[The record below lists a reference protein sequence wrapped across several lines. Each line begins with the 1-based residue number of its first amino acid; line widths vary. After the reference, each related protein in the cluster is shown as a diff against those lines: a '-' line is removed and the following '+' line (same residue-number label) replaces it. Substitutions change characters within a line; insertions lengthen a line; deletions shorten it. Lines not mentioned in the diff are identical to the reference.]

1 MVMPDKTFVS
11 QEEYVDTVLVAY
23 ISLPD
28 TPNRARRDDRYLA
41 IKLYRQAIELLQV
54 KAAML
59 LATARRYFRE
69 PDADPLEPI
78 RSLRYFVPVI
88 EEIQR
93 NEEIQRSGVMELYVD
108 YLEQKLSPVLVMKFS
123 NKPATPWGASPGEL
137 HPTK

>member
-1 MVMPDKTFVS
+1 MLDKTFLS
-11 QEEYVDTVLVAY
+11 QEEFVEAVLETYVC
-23 ISLPD
+23 LPE

-41 IKLYRQAIELLQV
+41 IKLYRQAIELFQV
-54 KAAML
+54 KVAML
-59 LATARRYFRE
+59 LATARRHFRE

-93 NEEIQRSGVMELYVD
+93 SGVEEFYLD
-108 YLEQKLSPVLVMKFS
+108 YLEQKLSPVLETKVS
-123 NKPATPWGASPGEL
+123 TQPAAPPGASPGEL

>member
-1 MVMPDKTFVS
+1 MPDKTFVS

-69 PDADPLEPI
+69 PNADPLEPI
-78 RSLRYFVPVI
+78 RSLRYFIPVI

-108 YLEQKLSPVLVMKFS
+108 YLEQKLSSVLVMKFS
-123 NKPATPWGASPGEL
+123 NKPAAPWGASRGEL

>member
-1 MVMPDKTFVS
+1 MVMPDKTFLS
-11 QEEYVDTVLVAY
+11 QDEFVEAVLETYVC
-23 ISLPD
+23 LPD
-28 TPNRARRDDRYLA
+28 TPNRTRRDDRYLA
-41 IKLYRQAIELLQV
+41 IKLYGQAISLFQV

-59 LATARRYFRE
+59 LATARRHFRE

-93 NEEIQRSGVMELYVD
+93 SGVVESGVVEFYVD
-108 YLEQKLSPVLVMKFS
+108 YLEQKLSPVLETKES
-123 NKPATPWGASPGEL
+123 TQPAAPGGANPGEL

>member
-69 PDADPLEPI
+69 PNADPLEPI
-78 RSLRYFVPVI
+78 RSLRYFIPVI

-108 YLEQKLSPVLVMKFS
+108 YLEQKLSPVLVMKF
-123 NKPATPWGASPGEL
+123 
-137 HPTK
+137 